1 MNFKKTCRTLQ
12 VHPNG
17 KYTATPKA
25 DADTER
31 WLPALTKVT
40 GGLVA
45 IAGGVDDG
53 TMTYLSTV
61 SYYDIA
67 GNTWKG
73 LKAELNITRYNH
85 SACTLNGIVYVFC
98 GLDGGDYVLNSI
110 EMISESSLLANA
122 TTLWQLID
130 VAENI
135 LTKRSRPAVAPLND
149 TEIAILG
156 GPGESDVIVFNTT
169 TKTCQKVSAGGDY
182 TFSADGNQCVQA
194 GINKVVALVT
204 DKDENGDIDDKPA
217 VISWTKGASA
227 VTIL

>member
-1 MNFKKTCRTLQ
+1 M
-12 VHPNG
+12 
-17 KYTATPKA
+17 
-25 DADTER
+25 
-31 WLPALTKVT
+31 T

-45 IAGGVDDG
+45 IAGYVDG
-53 TMTYLSTV
+53 TCLSTV

-73 LKAELNITRYNH
+73 LNAKLNKNRWGH

-98 GLDGGDYVLNSI
+98 GSRGYNGYLNSI

-122 TTLWQLID
+122 TTLWQLIN

-135 LTKRSRPAVAPLND
+135 LTPRYYPAVAPLND

-156 GPGESDVIVFNTT
+156 GSNYPNRLSDVIVFNTT

-182 TFSADGNQCVQA
+182 KF
-194 GINKVVALVT
+194 
-204 DKDENGDIDDKPA
+204 
-217 VISWTKGASA
+217 
-227 VTIL
+227 

>member
-1 MNFKKTCRTLQ
+1 M
-12 VHPNG
+12 
-17 KYTATPKA
+17 
-25 DADTER
+25 
-31 WLPALTKVT
+31 T

-45 IAGGVDDG
+45 IAGGVAG
-53 TMTYLSTV
+53 TFLSTV

-73 LKAELNITRYNH
+73 LKAELNIARYSH

-98 GLDGGDYVLNSI
+98 GYNGNYLNSI

-122 TTLWQLID
+122 TTLWQLIN

-135 LTKRSRPAVAPLND
+135 LTPRIGPAVAPLND

-156 GPGESDVIVFNTT
+156 GHDDNYRSDVIVFNTT

-182 TFSADGNQCVQA
+182 KFSAAGNQCVQA
-194 GINKVVALVT
+194 GINKVVALV
-204 DKDENGDIDDKPA
+204 KDRKPA

>member
-1 MNFKKTCRTLQ
+1 M
-12 VHPNG
+12 
-17 KYTATPKA
+17 
-25 DADTER
+25 
-31 WLPALTKVT
+31 T

-45 IAGGVDDG
+45 IGGI
-53 TMTYLSTV
+53 LQENV

-73 LKAELNITRYNH
+73 LKAELNIARYLH

-98 GLDGGDYVLNSI
+98 GWDDVSLINSI

-130 VAENI
+130 VDYYI
-135 LTKRSRPAVAPLND
+135 LTTRWYPAVAPLND

-156 GPGESDVIVFNTT
+156 GHILSDVIVFNTT

-182 TFSADGNQCVQA
+182 KFTAFGNQCVQA
-194 GINKVVALVT
+194 GINKVVALVK
-204 DKDENGDIDDKPA
+204 DKDDKPA

>member
-1 MNFKKTCRTLQ
+1 M
-12 VHPNG
+12 
-17 KYTATPKA
+17 
-25 DADTER
+25 
-31 WLPALTKVT
+31 T

-45 IAGGVDDG
+45 IAGGVPFG
-53 TMTYLSTV
+53 HTWTYLSTV

-73 LKAELNITRYNH
+73 LKAKLNIARHCH

-98 GLDGGDYVLNSI
+98 GSNSSWLNSI

-122 TTLWQLID
+122 TTLWQLIN

-135 LTKRSRPAVAPLND
+135 LTPHDHTAVAPLND
-149 TEIAILG
+149 TEIAILDG
-156 GPGESDVIVFNTT
+156 YDGNKLSDVIVFNTT

-182 TFSADGNQCVQA
+182 KFSAYGNQCVQA

-204 DKDENGDIDDKPA
+204 DKDNKPA

>member
-1 MNFKKTCRTLQ
+1 MNFEKTCRTLQ

-25 DADTER
+25 DADTAR
-31 WLPALTKVT
+31 DYPALTKVT

-45 IAGGVDDG
+45 IAGLVAG
-53 TMTYLSTV
+53 TIVSTV

-73 LKAELNITRYNH
+73 LKAELNIARDEH

-98 GLDGGDYVLNSI
+98 GLGDGSYLNSI

-130 VAENI
+130 VDWNI
-135 LTKRSRPAVAPLND
+135 LTKRTVPAVAPLND

-156 GPGESDVIVFNTT
+156 GNDGNCLSDVIVFNTT

-182 TFSADGNQCVQA
+182 KFYAEGNQCVQA
-194 GINKVVALVT
+194 GINKVVALVK
-204 DKDENGDIDDKPA
+204 DKDNKPA

>member
-1 MNFKKTCRTLQ
+1 M
-12 VHPNG
+12 
-17 KYTATPKA
+17 
-25 DADTER
+25 
-31 WLPALTKVT
+31 T

-45 IAGGVDDG
+45 IAGTVSG
-53 TMTYLSTV
+53 TIVSTV

-73 LKAELNITRYNH
+73 LKAKLNIARWFH

-98 GLDGGDYVLNSI
+98 GSTGDYVNSI

-135 LTKRSRPAVAPLND
+135 LTKRCYTAVAPLND

-156 GPGESDVIVFNTT
+156 GYDNNKLSDVIVFNTT

-182 TFSADGNQCVQA
+182 KFYAEGNQCVQA
-194 GINKVVALVT
+194 GINKVVALVK
-204 DKDENGDIDDKPA
+204 DKDDKPA

>member
-1 MNFKKTCRTLQ
+1 M
-12 VHPNG
+12 
-17 KYTATPKA
+17 
-25 DADTER
+25 
-31 WLPALTKVT
+31 T

-45 IAGGVDDG
+45 IAGYNGPD
-53 TMTYLSTV
+53 LSTV

-73 LKAELNITRYNH
+73 LKAELNIARLLH
-85 SACTLNGIVYVFC
+85 SVCTLNGIVYVFC
-98 GLDGGDYVLNSI
+98 GGTNVYLNSI

-122 TTLWQLID
+122 TTLWQLIN

-135 LTKRSRPAVAPLND
+135 LTKRADPAVAPLND

-156 GPGESDVIVFNTT
+156 GWDGNNDLSDVIVFNTT

-182 TFSADGNQCVQA
+182 KFLAVGNQCVQA

-204 DKDENGDIDDKPA
+204 DEDGNKPA

>member
-1 MNFKKTCRTLQ
+1 M
-12 VHPNG
+12 
-17 KYTATPKA
+17 
-25 DADTER
+25 
-31 WLPALTKVT
+31 T

-45 IAGGVDDG
+45 IAGTVSG
-53 TMTYLSTV
+53 TIVSTV

-73 LKAELNITRYNH
+73 LKAKLNIARCYH

-98 GLDGGDYVLNSI
+98 GYGGRGYLNSI
-110 EMISESSLLANA
+110 EIISESTLLANA
-122 TTLWQLID
+122 TTLWQLINVD
-130 VAENI
+130 KNI

-156 GPGESDVIVFNTT
+156 GWNYSYRLSDVIVFNTT
-169 TKTCQKVSAGGDY
+169 TKTCQKVAAGDY
-182 TFSADGNQCVQA
+182 KFNAAGNQCVQA
-194 GINKVVALVT
+194 GINKVVALVK
-204 DKDENGDIDDKPA
+204 DKDDKPA

>member
-1 MNFKKTCRTLQ
+1 M
-12 VHPNG
+12 
-17 KYTATPKA
+17 
-25 DADTER
+25 
-31 WLPALTKVT
+31 T

-45 IAGGVDDG
+45 IAGYVYDG
-53 TMTYLSTV
+53 TV

-73 LKAELNITRYNH
+73 LKAKLNIARFLH

-98 GLDGGDYVLNSI
+98 GCEYIDYFNSI

-135 LTKRSRPAVAPLND
+135 LTPRYNTAVAPLND

-156 GPGESDVIVFNTT
+156 GSYRFSDVIVFNTT

-182 TFSADGNQCVQA
+182 KFYAAGNQCVQA
-194 GINKVVALVT
+194 GINKVVALVK
-204 DKDENGDIDDKPA
+204 DKDDKPA